1 MILKRKIPLM
11 FFVGMVFLYFPL
23 YYAQYSP
30 NPMAVILATIL
41 FALGLLFLFYT
52 DHKLYSMLGWFYLIG
67 YIAVMSFG
75 AICNFHSSS
84 STYPIC

>member
-41 FALGLLFLFYT
+41 FAWSIVL
-52 DHKLYSMLGWFYLIG
+52 
-67 YIAVMSFG
+67 SFTPTT
-75 AICNFHSSS
+75 SSIPCWAGF
-84 STYPIC
+84 T